1 MRGKNRMHVLKR
13 RFASVASATLAV
25 MAGCLLVAAD
35 AIAAEPKAPR
45 DPNEK
50 ICQVITPVGSR
61 LATKKVCATR
71 AEWED
76 KKRQDREATEKAQTQ
91 VCVNNPATG
100 KC

>member
-1 MRGKNRMHVLKR
+1 MLRSMSLLFVAIVTAPIAPGIAAQ
-13 RFASVASATLAV
+13 ASPP
-25 MAGCLLVAAD
+25 AAD
-35 AIAAEPKAPR
+35 
-45 DPNEK
+45 PNQK

-61 LATKKVCATR
+61 LATKKVCATK

>member
-1 MRGKNRMHVLKR
+1 MPRSLLWMLVPL
-13 RFASVASATLAV
+13 ASAPLSPAIAQAATK
-25 MAGCLLVAAD
+25 AAD
-35 AIAAEPKAPR
+35 
-45 DPNEK
+45 PNQK

>member
-1 MRGKNRMHVLKR
+1 MPHIMTWMVPA
-13 RFASVASATLAV
+13 FAIVALSPASAEGKRSIT
-25 MAGCLLVAAD
+25 
-35 AIAAEPKAPR
+35 

-50 ICQVITPVGSR
+50 VCQVITPVGSR

-91 VCVNNPATG
+91 VCVNNAATG

>member
-1 MRGKNRMHVLKR
+1 MERSIRG
-13 RFASVASATLAV
+13 FARVGSAA
-25 MAGCLLVAAD
+25 LVALVGSILAT
-35 AIAAEPKAPR
+35 AGATAAEPKAPR

-61 LATKKVCATR
+61 LATKKICATR

-91 VCVNNPATG
+91 LCVVNPVTG

>member
-1 MRGKNRMHVLKR
+1 MSRSWVLM
-13 RFASVASATLAV
+13 FAAV
-25 MAGCLLVAAD
+25 VAAPSFP
-35 AIAAEPKAPR
+35 ARAGQTTTTVR

-50 ICQVITPVGSR
+50 ICQVVTPVGSR

-76 KKRQDREATEKAQTQ
+76 KKRQDREATERAQTQ
-91 VCVNNPATG
+91 VCVINPMTG

>member
-1 MRGKNRMHVLKR
+1 MQRSLVW
-13 RFASVASATLAV
+13 
-25 MAGCLLVAAD
+25 VAA
-35 AIAAEPKAPR
+35 ALMTVPLAPVHAGQASKVVR

-50 ICQVITPVGSR
+50 VCQVITPVGSR

-76 KKRQDREATEKAQTQ
+76 KKRQDRDAVEKAQTQ
-91 VCVNNPATG
+91 LCVNNPATG